1 MPLKTPEQYVQSLRN
16 LKIRAYVNGE
26 RVERIVEHPAIAPHI
41 NTVAKTYEL
50 AHQAEHRDVMTVE
63 SHLTNE
69 RIHRYTHIF
78 QNADDLV
85 KKIQMLRLL
94 GQTTGTCFQ
103 RCVGLDALNALYAI
117 TYDIDQGE
125 GTDYHERFKKHLER
139 VQASDLML
147 AGAMTDA
154 KGHRALRP
162 SQQQDP
168 DMFVRIVERR
178 DDGVVIRD
186 AKLHNTGGINSH
198 EILVMPGTGLKE
210 EERDYAVACAV
221 PADAEG
227 VVFIFGRQS
236 NDSRKLEGGCDIGN
250 PRFGVVGGE
259 AMVVFDDV
267 FVPHE
272 HVFLNGE
279 TQYCATLVNYFATW
293 HRANYGGCKG
303 GNADVLIGA
312 TAKMTKVLGTEKS
325 SVVRDKL
332 TEMIQMNETTYA
344 SAIGASAMGYALPCG
359 SFMVDP
365 MMANTV
371 KHNITRNVYEI
382 GRLSHDLSGG
392 FLATMPSQKSFD
404 NPEIAKYVEKYH
416 KANPEYETQER
427 VKLGRYIENM
437 TSVTTMVEAMHGAG
451 SPQAQRIVML
461 GQADIDK
468 KIKMAEAVIHGDDDV
483 PGLPLPNKDESAT
496 EAAVDDQDL
505 QA

>member
-1 MPLKTPEQYVQSLRN
+1 MSLKTPEQYVQSLRE
-16 LKIRAYVNGE
+16 LKILAYVNGE
-26 RVERIVEHPAIAPHI
+26 RIDSIVEHPSIAPHI

-50 AHQAEHRDVMTVE
+50 AHVPEHRDVMTVE
-63 SHLTNE
+63 SHLTGE

-103 RCVGLDALNALYAI
+103 RCVGLDALNALYAT

-125 GTDYHERFKKHLER
+125 GSEYHQRFRRYLAR
-139 VQASDLML
+139 VQDDDLML
-147 AGAMTDA
+147 AGAMTDP
-154 KGHRALRP
+154 KGHRGLRP
-162 SQQQDP
+162 GQQEDP
-168 DMFVRIVERR
+168 DQFVRVVERR
-178 DDGVVIRD
+178 EDGVVIRG

-198 EILVMPGTGLKE
+198 EVLVMPGTGLKE
-210 EERDYAVACAV
+210 EERDYAIACAV
-221 PADAEG
+221 PADADG
-227 VVFIFGRQS
+227 LLFIFGRQS

-272 HVFLNGE
+272 QVFMNGE
-279 TQYCATLVNYFATW
+279 TAYAGPMVNYFATW

-312 TAKMTKVLGTEKS
+312 TAKMTKVLGTDRNA
-325 SVVRDKL
+325 VVRDKL
-332 TEMIQMNETTYA
+332 VEMIHMNETTYA
-344 SAIGASAMGYALPCG
+344 SAIGASAMGYQLPCG
-359 SFMVDP
+359 SYMVEP
-365 MMANTV
+365 MMSNTV
-371 KHNITRNVYEI
+371 KQNITRNVYQI
-382 GRLSHDLSGG
+382 GRLSHDLAGG
-392 FLATMPSQKSFD
+392 FLATMPGEKAFE
-404 NPEIAKYVEKYH
+404 NPEIAPFLEKYH
-416 KANPEYETQER
+416 RANPEYEARDR

-461 GQADIDK
+461 AQADIDK
-468 KIKMAEAVIHGDDDV
+468 KIAMAEEVIDGDNDV
-483 PGLPLPNKDESAT
+483 EGLPLPGKKART
-496 EAAVDDQDL
+496 PVGA
-505 QA
+505 